1 MENQTVNNNDEVEID
16 LGEVFH
22 LLLSKLGVIIL
33 SGIVFCL
40 AAVMGT
46 MLLIT
51 PKYESTTK
59 IVVLSKQDSSTLTN
73 QDIQTS
79 TSLTKDYAELIKSR
93 TVTEGVIAQLN
104 LDMTHEELLK
114 KLSVDTPTDT
124 RVVSI
129 TVTDTDPYTAAQIA
143 NAVRDIAS
151 KHIQQVMDI
160 KAVNVVETANIPDEP
175 SSPSVPK
182 NGVIGGLLGILLAVA
197 VVIFAIFLDRR
208 LIALMGVTGVG
219 ALLAIPSIAN
229 RITYLFTADYLAASR
244 RAGRVIR
251 WSKGLKL
258 LQESN
263 PVLGFGL
270 GRFGGAVA
278 MQNKVIEET
287 KDFSYFYMDNYYLK
301 TLVEMGYLGLAFF
314 ILLLFGL
321 VLWSLRSI
329 GRTGYTKGDRTRVLA
344 VSMFAGMC
352 GVLVHCY
359 FENIFEVPYMMA
371 YFWSM
376 AAAVM
381 YLGYFRKRKT

>member
-175 SSPSVPK
+175 SSPSLLK
-182 NGVIGGLLGILLAVA
+182 SGVIGAALGILLSLAI
-197 VVIFAIFLDRR
+197 VVIVY
-208 LIALMGVTGVG
+208 LMNDTV
-219 ALLAIPSIAN
+219 
-229 RITYLFTADYLAASR
+229 
-244 RAGRVIR
+244 
-251 WSKGLKL
+251 
-258 LQESN
+258 
-263 PVLGFGL
+263 
-270 GRFGGAVA
+270 
-278 MQNKVIEET
+278 
-287 KDFSYFYMDNYYLK
+287 K
-301 TLVEMGYLGLAFF
+301 TPEDVEKYLGLS
-314 ILLLFGL
+314 
-321 VLWSLRSI
+321 VLGTI
-329 GRTGYTKGDRTRVLA
+329 PY
-344 VSMFAGMC
+344 VSK
-352 GVLVHCY
+352 
-359 FENIFEVPYMMA
+359 
-371 YFWSM
+371 
-376 AAAVM
+376 
-381 YLGYFRKRKT
+381 LGKKSRKKKKRHA